1 MIPSFQDAR
10 KKKSTCIGSKTP
22 GEPDTLF
29 TGKLKG
35 RGPPGFWEYL
45 NSFQEPARAIQIP
58 DSATRPGF
66 WNLDRFQDPDI
77 AVQNPNYAPLPAI
90 WKLEDKI
97 QIPNSEAAVSVYAP
111 ALSLHPGSGAVR
123 RSILSSLSRACL
135 QQLDVMHHVPRNST
149 FLARGSVP
157 GETRHLT

>member
-111 ALSLHPGSGAVR
+111 ALSLHRISRVRRERYGDWGCGRRSGAGRVTA
-123 RSILSSLSRACL
+123 LY
-135 QQLDVMHHVPRNST
+135 H
-149 FLARGSVP
+149 
-157 GETRHLT
+157 